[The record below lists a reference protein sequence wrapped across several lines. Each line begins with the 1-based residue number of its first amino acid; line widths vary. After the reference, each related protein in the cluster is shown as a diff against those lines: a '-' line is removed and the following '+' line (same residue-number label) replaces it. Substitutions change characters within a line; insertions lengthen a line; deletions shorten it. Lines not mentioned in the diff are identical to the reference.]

1 MNVTL
6 EPVTDA
12 VGRMFEIMKCKECPY
27 FKLVMKPIK
36 HVDFGLAR
44 CLKLDL
50 VVDLVSMRQINRLKC
65 VEEEQ
70 EKEQ

>member
-1 MNVTL
+1 ML
-6 EPVTDA
+6 QYA
-12 VGRMFEIMKCKECPY
+12 RMLQEEKNHMKCKDCPY

-36 HVDFGLAR
+36 HVYSGLAR
-44 CLKLDL
+44 CLKHDL